1 MIKYFL
7 VFFMLFLSYN
17 FVYSQ
22 NRVISGMVV
31 DDSPELYPII
41 GVSMIINDS
50 INITETG
57 VDGSFQFE
65 TSLPVYK
72 LSFSLVNYERV
83 DLMLLEKCN
92 IVDVVMITDATYDF
106 MSYRK
111 INKERR
117 KKYKEL
123 PKLHK
128 KAYEKGVFQSLE
140 PCYTREFVEWTKK
153 RVP

>member
-41 GVSMIINDS
+41 GVSVIINDS

-72 LSFSLVNYERV
+72 LSFS
-83 DLMLLEKCN
+83 
-92 IVDVVMITDATYDF
+92 
-106 MSYRK
+106 
-111 INKERR
+111 
-117 KKYKEL
+117 
-123 PKLHK
+123 
-128 KAYEKGVFQSLE
+128 
-140 PCYTREFVEWTKK
+140 
-153 RVP
+153 

>member
-41 GVSMIINDS
+41 GVSVIINDS

-117 KKYKEL
+117 KKYI
-123 PKLHK
+123 
-128 KAYEKGVFQSLE
+128 AV
-140 PCYTREFVEWTKK
+140 R
-153 RVP
+153 

>member
-1 MIKYFL
+1 
-7 VFFMLFLSYN
+7 MLFLSYN

-41 GVSMIINDS
+41 GVSVIINDS

-117 KKYKEL
+117 KNTRNFQSYIKKRMR
-123 PKLHK
+123 
-128 KAYEKGVFQSLE
+128 KAYFSL
-140 PCYTREFVEWTKK
+140 
-153 RVP
+153 

>member
-1 MIKYFL
+1 
-7 VFFMLFLSYN
+7 
-17 FVYSQ
+17 
-22 NRVISGMVV
+22 MVV

-41 GVSMIINDS
+41 GVSVIINDS

-117 KKYKEL
+117 KNTRNFQSYIKKRMR
-123 PKLHK
+123 
-128 KAYEKGVFQSLE
+128 KAYFSL
-140 PCYTREFVEWTKK
+140 
-153 RVP
+153 

>member
-41 GVSMIINDS
+41 GVSVIINDS

-117 KKYKEL
+117 KNTRNFQSYIKKRMR
-123 PKLHK
+123 
-128 KAYEKGVFQSLE
+128 KAYFSL
-140 PCYTREFVEWTKK
+140 
-153 RVP
+153 